1 MTNKFESNL
10 TTLSRVL
17 ISLKNANNFCFYK
30 ENETNIS
37 IAKINQDPK
46 EQIKW
51 DLTKET
57 LEEQS
62 EETQKE
68 INRIINSN

>member
-17 ISLKNANNFCFYK
+17 IAICEIYS
-30 ENETNIS
+30 
-37 IAKINQDPK
+37 KIEHSPFIDIIYIYDIYGQEK
-46 EQIKW
+46 IKW

-62 EETQKE
+62 EETQKG
-68 INRIINSN
+68 INKLLTQIK